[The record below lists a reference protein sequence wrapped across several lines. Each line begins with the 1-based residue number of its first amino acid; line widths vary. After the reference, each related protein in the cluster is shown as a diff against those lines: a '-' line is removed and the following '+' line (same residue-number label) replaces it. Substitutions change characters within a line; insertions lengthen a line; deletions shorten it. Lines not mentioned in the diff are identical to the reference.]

1 MAVET
6 IRVEM
11 LGASFTIQTDE
22 SREYVES
29 ILAYLGSKVDKVS
42 SSSRVDD
49 PLKASILAG
58 VYIVDELFRERVEN
72 SVRAGLAGKEHDEI
86 SAVAERIIARIDTTL
101 GTGDIVPPGIPKQT
115 RNGDTA

>member
-6 IRVEM
+6 IRIEM

-29 ILAYLGSKVDKVS
+29 ILAYLETKVDKVS
-42 SSSRVDD
+42 NSSRVDD
-49 PLKASILAG
+49 PLKAAILAG

-72 SVRAGLAGKEHDEI
+72 SVNVGLSGRERDEI
-86 SAVAERIIARIDTTL
+86 GAVADRLIARIDDTL
-101 GTGDIVPPGIPKQT
+101 GITGVQPEGKPRET
-115 RNGDTA
+115 MNGEPS

>member
-29 ILAYLGSKVDKVS
+29 ILAYLGTKVDKVS

-49 PLKASILAG
+49 PLKAAILAG

-72 SVRAGLAGKEHDEI
+72 SISTGLSGKDNDEI
-86 SAVAERIIARIDTTL
+86 SAVAERIIARIDDPLGVGGITL
-101 GTGDIVPPGIPKQT
+101 SDKPERTM
-115 RNGDTA
+115 NGETA

>member
-29 ILAYLGSKVDKVS
+29 ILAYLGTKVEKVS
-42 SSSRVDD
+42 SSSHVDD
-49 PLKASILAG
+49 PLKAAILAG
-58 VYIVDELFRERVEN
+58 VYIIDELFRERVEN
-72 SVRAGLAGKEHDEI
+72 SVSLGLSGKDHDEI
-86 SAVAERIIARIDTTL
+86 SAVAERLIARIDDTL
-101 GTGDIVPPGIPKQT
+101 GINGNMPSDKPERTM
-115 RNGDTA
+115 NGDTA

>member
-29 ILAYLGSKVDKVS
+29 ILAYLGTKVDKVS
-42 SSSRVDD
+42 SSSHVDD
-49 PLKASILAG
+49 PLKAAILAG
-58 VYIVDELFRERVEN
+58 VYIIDELFRERVEN
-72 SVRAGLAGKEHDEI
+72 SVSTGLSGKDHDEI
-86 SAVAERIIARIDTTL
+86 SAVAQRLIARIDDTL
-101 GTGDIVPPGIPKQT
+101 GINGILPSDKPERT
-115 RNGDTA
+115 MNGDTA

>member
-6 IRVEM
+6 IRIEM

-29 ILAYLGSKVDKVS
+29 ILDYLGTKVDQVS

-49 PLKASILAG
+49 PIKAAILAG
-58 VYIVDELFRERVEN
+58 VYLVDELFRERVEN
-72 SVRAGLAGKEHDEI
+72 SVRAGLSGRDRDEI
-86 SAVAERIIARIDTTL
+86 SAVAERLIARIDDTL
-101 GTGDIVPPGIPKQT
+101 GVNGIPPSEKPERT
-115 RNGDTA
+115 MNGDTA

>member
-29 ILAYLGSKVDKVS
+29 ILAYLGTKVDKVS
-42 SSSRVDD
+42 NSSRVDD
-49 PLKASILAG
+49 PLKAAILAG

-72 SVRAGLAGKEHDEI
+72 SISAGLSGKDRDEI
-86 SAVAERIIARIDTTL
+86 SAVADRIIARIDDTL
-101 GTGDIVPPGIPKQT
+101 GVGGITPFDKPERT
-115 RNGDTA
+115 MNGETA